1 MGIIGSEWAEER
13 LESLR
18 RGLGFPAKAAFKRS
32 GRTEPEVTT
41 SGGQTLD
48 RSMEAFRLYDEGRYV
63 EAKAMFQEL
72 CTKEPKHALHR
83 TALGL
88 VALAMDA
95 LPEAERELTRSI
107 ELSSKEPSAFVTRGE
122 VYVRLGRY
130 AEAATDFDKAVSL
143 APERND
149 PLAKRA
155 RLLATTAREMLA
167 ERRGRK
173 PPAPAPARR
182 SVQTKKPAAKRV
194 GKSRRK

>member
-18 RGLGFPAKAAFKRS
+18 RGLGFPAKAAVKRAARS
-32 GRTEPEVTT
+32 APGSLESEGRTFE
-41 SGGQTLD
+41 
-48 RSMEAFRLYDEGRYV
+48 RSIEGFRLYDEGRYA
-63 EAKAMFQEL
+63 EARSVFQEL
-72 CTKEPKHALHR
+72 CVKEPKYALHR

-88 VALAMDA
+88 VHLAMDA

-107 ELSSKEPSAFVTRGE
+107 ELSSREPSTFVTRGE

-130 AEAATDFDKAVSL
+130 LEAAKDFDRAVAL
-143 APERND
+143 APEIHD

-167 ERRGRK
+167 ERRKKNAG
-173 PPAPAPARR
+173 PLRR
-182 SVQTKKPAAKRV
+182 SVRAKKSSSKRAS
-194 GKSRRK
+194 KTRRK